1 MALTLVEI
9 VKDQNGYESESQ
21 VIAYDIPR
29 RKLIK
34 AVDKGNLFGLD
45 MVFMLFQRYERIHT
59 SSLNI
64 GSRVVYSPTIQHCS
78 FMK

>member
-9 VKDQNGYESESQ
+9 VKDQNGHESKSQ

-34 AVDKGNLFGLD
+34 TVDKGELIWFGRGLFALP
-45 MVFMLFQRYERIHT
+45 ET
-59 SSLNI
+59 
-64 GSRVVYSPTIQHCS
+64 
-78 FMK
+78 

>member
-9 VKDQNGYESESQ
+9 VKDQNGYESKLQ

-34 AVDKGNLFGLD
+34 AVDKGELIWFGRGLFALP
-45 MVFMLFQRYERIHT
+45 ET
-59 SSLNI
+59 
-64 GSRVVYSPTIQHCS
+64 
-78 FMK
+78 